1 MKSLKET
8 EKKIVDL
15 EVFMKNDMSSQNNKI
30 DLCENKCKILQMEN
44 KWINVYSKQENGW
57 VERRNKEV
65 LRHQRNFTN

>member
-30 DLCENKCKILQMEN
+30 DLCENKCKILQME
-44 KWINVYSKQENGW
+44 
-57 VERRNKEV
+57 VEETTRVRDSII
-65 LRHQRNFTN
+65 LA